1 MSYSRDEQILKK
13 ILRTIINSTAGLI
26 HVLIVDDTGI
36 TILSESKFH
45 FRDNA
50 ATVEKIG
57 AIGSAVFIANEE
69 QGHILGYGRIG
80 IQITEYQ
87 GGMIFSAKTGNGI
100 LCIATDPNV
109 QIGFIR
115 AILKKYAPIVSKV
128 LKTYLKQDQEAI
140 SKEIK
145 DILSEDLSS

>member
-13 ILRTIINSTAGLI
+13 IINTIINSTAGLI

-45 FRDNA
+45 FMDNDT
-50 ATVEKIG
+50 TVEKIG

-69 QGHILGYGRIG
+69 QGQILGYGNIG
-80 IQITEYQ
+80 IQITEYED
-87 GGMIFSAKTGNGI
+87 GMIFSAKAGNGV

-115 AILKKYAPIVSKV
+115 AILKKYAPTVTKV
-128 LKTYLKQDQEAI
+128 LSSYLKQEQVSLSDDI
-140 SKEIK
+140 KE
-145 DILSEDLSS
+145 ILSEDLTS